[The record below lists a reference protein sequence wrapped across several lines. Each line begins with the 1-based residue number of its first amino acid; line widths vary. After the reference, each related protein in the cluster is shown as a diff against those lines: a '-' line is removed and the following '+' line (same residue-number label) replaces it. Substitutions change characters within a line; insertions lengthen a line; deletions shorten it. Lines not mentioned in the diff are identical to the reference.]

1 MRRPTSER
9 RTRPDKFPLT
19 LHKTGQYCKKI
30 EGKMYYFGADR
41 PQALAPHLEQAA
53 WLHSGRLATYWSA
66 AGQLWAKTMCNLYL
80 NHQESRVPVGQSPA
94 TACHGI
100 HHPAAA
106 DRRRLVRIHDLRLA
120 PSAGRRAAHREEAET
135 KRARAQETSKSYLWM
150 REVRVRRAD
159 GRQTAIVT
167 SRQDLPAGT
176 VAGRIFCRWRQ
187 ENHFEYM
194 DEESA
199 LDALL

>member
-1 MRRPTSER
+1 MRKPTSER

-41 PQALAPHLEQAA
+41 PQALARHLEQAA

-94 TACHGI
+94 TARHGV
-100 HHPAAA
+100 HRPAAT
-106 DRRRLVRIHDLRLA
+106 DRRRLVRIHDLRPA
-120 PSAGRRAAHREEAET
+120 PSASRGRPVAKKQRRNGPEPRRRA
-135 KRARAQETSKSYLWM
+135 S
-150 REVRVRRAD
+150 
-159 GRQTAIVT
+159 
-167 SRQDLPAGT
+167 
-176 VAGRIFCRWRQ
+176 RIFGCER
-187 ENHFEYM
+187 
-194 DEESA
+194 SA
-199 LDALL
+199 CAVPTDARRRS